1 MPVMKYNLML
11 SLQSWLRG
19 IHTRHTVVGAR
30 SAAAALWALVS
41 SESRMALHQVWR
53 ALDRLHPA
61 AATAAVLHGEQ
72 EGSLAQE
79 NLVAAANGGLPELDG
94 YAASAAGRLTAVR
107 RRIAVC
113 GPLGN
118 GAVCTFYLILQH
130 FDDNNKAKI
139 WQACKVDN
147 VNHMKYFYVM
157 YQGIC
162 CFISFK
168 ILCLTSHYYS

>member
-1 MPVMKYNLML
+1 ML

-72 EGSLAQE
+72 EGSVPQE
-79 NLVAAANGGLPELDG
+79 KLVAAANGGMPELDG
-94 YAASAAGRLTAVR
+94 YAASAAGRLTAFR

-113 GPLGN
+113 GPLGD
-118 GAVCTFYLILQH
+118 GAFSNFSFILQY
-130 FDDNNKAKI
+130 FDDNNK
-139 WQACKVDN
+139 
-147 VNHMKYFYVM
+147 
-157 YQGIC
+157 
-162 CFISFK
+162 
-168 ILCLTSHYYS
+168 L